1 VGREVSITQ
10 SDFVLSYFKAR
21 PNIPVSHLSS
31 KRELEDSY
39 FEATGKRFEDSDRTI
54 RKLHDEGKLVKLSK
68 GVYMYDPN
76 YQPTIDLQDFSP
88 SVKSQAL
95 DRDGYKCVICGLGKK
110 EGIELQIDHIL
121 PRSKG
126 GDALLENAQTL
137 CAAHNFSKK
146 NLSQLEHGKKMFL
159 KLKDKASR
167 LADSDEGTNLLK
179 FCEDILAVYEK
190 HKIDDH
196 ID

>member
-1 VGREVSITQ
+1 MGREVSITQ
-10 SDFVLSYFKAR
+10 SELVLSYFVAR
-21 PNIPVSHLSS
+21 PNVPISHLSS
-31 KRELEDSY
+31 KKALEEAY

-54 RKLHDEGKLVKLSK
+54 RKLHDEGKLVKVAK
-68 GVYMYDPN
+68 GIYMYDPN

-95 DRDGYKCVICGLGKK
+95 ERDGYKCVFCGLGKE
-110 EGIELQIDHIL
+110 EGVELQIDHIR

-126 GDALLENAQTL
+126 GDALLDNAQTL

-146 NLSQLEHGKKMFL
+146 NLSQMEHGKKMFL
-159 KLKDKASR
+159 KLRDKAAR
-167 LADSDEGTNLLK
+167 LADSTEGTNLLK

-190 HKIDDH
+190 HKVDDH
-196 ID
+196 VD